1 MAEDILGISGQ
12 MDISD
17 IQKSFDMLL
26 NNLNQLGVKT
36 DEVSS
41 KMTKALNDIASSSVS
56 DSSKT
61 QQSIQALKD
70 GITEINKSLT
80 DTPEALK
87 KLAVE
92 AQTAEATVDKLK
104 KRLSETAE
112 GSKEWTS
119 INSQLST
126 QQQLVDKLNNEYSSM
141 LGTFG
146 NTQQYVGTLN
156 AAIETLNAGRSIST
170 ATTGLSATAHL
181 GAAAAVG
188 TEAAAHGENAGKI
201 SDETVKLNEN
211 LDAQQKTIAAK
222 EQNVSII
229 SEEAEAIKNVTDRL
243 QEGKVSEEEYLRVI
257 ENGSK
262 VLENLQATRNEY
274 VSKKAQ
280 AYENYQDAYDKGISG
295 ELTKEDATRT
305 GHDYFTLFQEYGKK
319 VEEVD
324 ERIRQ
329 LQESLNTLSSA
340 YDKVQEA
347 QQQQVHT
354 ASQAHQQEEEQSRK
368 DVDAIKAKEEEIQRL
383 KDEYSKL
390 REQRPN
396 FWGLGADIK
405 EQKTPFSTITEW
417 NKQTGELRF
426 KISDAEAELEKMKN
440 TTAEV
445 KNATTEV
452 KNEAAAITFG
462 GEVAT
467 VEKVTEAL
475 KLDEQALKQLKAE
488 YANLKG
494 AGEGNSEAAKQN
506 LQAQKE
512 LNKHISEGRD
522 VLKQLGTSYE
532 DAAKGAKKTKE
543 ETKEVAK
550 SADEVSK
557 KVEGFVTKLKKAL
570 GGAMKGDFSGLFSM
584 FGKMV
589 GWGVAIGAL
598 GKGLY
603 ELTKRAEE
611 LEEALRPLSHYIDE
625 NKLEYVRN
633 EILALSSTTAKSVPD
648 MASAATQFVKVWDDL
663 RETPEALMT
672 MVKSANEFGALSGK
686 SSEEAA
692 KYLSNLA
699 SEYHMTALEATDAS
713 SMIATAAHGSTSTFG
728 EMAEAL
734 ASAGTTASTYGV
746 SFRDMATLIGYSA
759 NNFGGAQK
767 AASKFS
773 MLLMNMENQQNSQYK
788 PSVVGMVQAL
798 QNMKVA
804 LDNGELSQKTFGSR
818 VRATAKYF
826 INNAN
831 AIAEY
836 GKHIDSTKAKQGDLM
851 DINARA
857 SVNVAKL
864 QNAWGGLLT
873 SLNANYTP
881 ILTKILNFFA
891 RIIGGAQKTAEELN
905 YIKNFDKL
913 HPKNKQKTIGYADE
927 VTSGWTAGA
936 EESVIVNLGAMQQYN
951 MSKEEGWKNYQ
962 KQEKLLAAR
971 FRNAYKAYRKKWK
984 NASNNAILNAAQ
996 NSTLR
1001 LFNDKRSNFSEF
1013 SAASFNEWTRKQ
1025 RDIYGSLDQKTNNTG
1040 SGGNSTFKPT
1050 ADKDAEKAAEKQRQ
1064 YREQQAEQKAKQIA
1078 EDEKLKWE
1086 LYVAEQET
1094 GITKEHDA
1102 NEKELKQRKLDFE
1115 KKKHQIEE
1123 EAEQF
1128 RQKNIEAAKASYEKN
1143 PANKKKEGFY
1153 ASGLDKGVT
1162 LTADQQKLIN
1172 AKTEQLNAQQEAE
1185 NKKRVAEE
1193 LQSLYDYLKEYGTIQ
1208 EQKYAITKEYAE
1220 KIAKES
1226 NLYKKATLEGER
1238 DKALKELDTK
1248 DLFNDIN
1255 WDSIF
1260 SDLSGHTKKYLISL
1274 KNQLQTLVKSGKL
1287 TDVSDIEKVQQK
1299 ITDINSE
1306 INKQNG
1312 IFDFIGDK
1320 QQEYIKRIEEAKNA
1334 QEALNAAK
1342 KKQQEIEEQYN
1353 PLLYGAQNLA
1363 TSLHIEMGNSA
1374 SELLLNT
1381 QDSEID
1387 KTSDEYKEFAKTLQQ
1402 LIILEGKLTAARKET
1417 AKATSNAEKAE
1428 DGAKKS
1434 SKQKV
1439 ADWFSDA
1446 QQFITNNGIDRI
1458 PELFKSLGLDSL
1470 SDAASKGLA
1479 GFSNASK
1486 AAEEFA
1492 NGNYIGAITDA
1503 ISSFG
1508 NFANSAL
1515 GIFTSNG
1522 NVDKMNDRIEELA
1535 KANKDLTDAISNLS
1549 ESIKDNDST
1558 NEQSVEAYKKAIQAQ
1573 NDWSANQLSA
1583 IDAEASKW
1591 SSSGHGFL
1599 GTSGKHSFYHYADK
1613 NKNNWLSQFNSAL
1626 DQNGYTGNLASA
1638 EDVLKLSAE
1647 QLKVLQTYATSAWTS
1662 FFNSGGEGNPK
1673 ELVEEYIQQAAG
1685 AVDDL
1690 TDALNEKLTGYSWSG
1705 FKDSYTSLLSDM
1717 TSETEDFADNIDDI
1731 ISKAI
1736 ISSFMNSDEVQKK
1749 IKTIYQMISDATSDN
1764 NIDEDESDN
1773 IRNANREL
1781 SDYMLNWRKQMEQS
1795 GLIVDTSQSSQSATT
1810 KAIEAISEDQASSL
1824 IGIGYAM
1831 QIALEQGNEVR
1842 ASIGVDISSMRGYT
1856 EQISNNITEM
1866 RDIQYEGLGQ
1876 LQQIVKNTAPIT
1888 LIREDISGMYKLM
1901 KDKY

>member
-1 MAEDILGISGQ
+1 MTEDILGISGQ

-17 IQKSFDMLL
+17 ILKSFDMLL

-61 QQSIQALKD
+61 QQSIQTLKD

-87 KLAVE
+87 NLAVE

-104 KRLSETAE
+104 KRLTETTE
-112 GSKEWTS
+112 DSKEWTS

-188 TEAAAHGENAGKI
+188 TEAAAHGENASKI

-280 AYENYQDAYDKGISG
+280 AYENFQDAYNKGISG
-295 ELTKEDATRT
+295 ELTNEDATRT

-467 VEKVTEAL
+467 VEKVTEVL
-475 KLDEQALKQLKAE
+475 KLNEQGLKQLKAE

-494 AGEGNSEAAKQN
+494 AGEGNSEAAKRN
-506 LQAQKE
+506 LQEQKE

-543 ETKEVAK
+543 ETKEVTK
-550 SADEVSK
+550 SVDEVSK
-557 KVEGFVTKLKKAL
+557 KVEGFATKLKKAL
-570 GGAMKGDFSGLFSM
+570 GGAMTGDFSGLFSM
-584 FGKMV
+584 FGKMA

-603 ELTKRAEE
+603 ELNQRAEE
-611 LEEALRPLSHYIDE
+611 FRESLLPLSHYIDE
-625 NKLEYVRN
+625 NRLEYVRN
-633 EILALSSTTAKSVPD
+633 EILALSSATTKSVAD
-648 MASAATQFVKVWDDL
+648 MAAAATQFVKVWGDL

-692 KYLSNLA
+692 KYLANLA

-713 SMIATAAHGSTSTFG
+713 SMLATAAHTSTSTFG
-728 EMAEAL
+728 EMADAL

-826 INNAN
+826 IENAD

-836 GKHIDSTKAKQGDLM
+836 GKHIDSTKAKQEDLM

-913 HPKNKQKTIGYADE
+913 HSKNKQKTIGYADE

-1001 LFNDKRSNFSEF
+1001 LFNDKRSSFSEF
-1013 SAASFNEWTRKQ
+1013 SAESFNEWTRKQ
-1025 RDIYGSLDQKTNNTG
+1025 RNIYGSLDQKTNNTG

-1050 ADKDAEKAAEKQRQ
+1050 ADKDAEKAAENQRQ
-1064 YREQQAEQKAKQIA
+1064 YREQQAEQQAKQIA

-1185 NKKRVAEE
+1185 NKKRVTEE

-1226 NLYKKATLEGER
+1226 NLYKKAALEGER

-1248 DLFNDIN
+1248 DLFNDVN

-1446 QQFITNNGIDRI
+1446 QQFITNNGIDRT

-1479 GFSNASK
+1479 GFSDASK

-1573 NDWSANQLSA
+1573 YDWNTNQLSA

-1749 IKTIYQMISDATSDN
+1749 IKNIYQMISDAASDN
-1764 NIDEDESDN
+1764 NIDEDEADN

-1781 SDYMLNWRKQMEQS
+1781 SDYMLNWRKQIEQS